1 MENKEK
7 QVEEIFNDIVEIA
20 DRPYYY
26 DNKGHAHIDFVDL
39 DKLAEK
45 LSEKYQ
51 PKFLEDSVVLSKEE
65 YSKNLQTHYYMGQRE
80 VEEEYKT
87 IQIPKERKEI
97 AEKAF
102 EITKKIIDKKY
113 AIETPWTRATL
124 SNIVN
129 QIEKEFAKQFGFEI
143 KE

>member
-7 QVEEIFNDIVEIA
+7 QIEEMAKD
-20 DRPYYY
+20 YYGYSIDLEEDCKFVAEEMY
-26 DNKGHAHIDFVDL
+26 DKGHR
-39 DKLAEK
+39 KLTEN
-45 LSEKYQ
+45 
-51 PKFLEDSVVLSKEE
+51 SVVLSREE
-65 YSKNLQTHYYMGQRE
+65 YTKNLNTHYYMGQRE

-87 IQIPKERKEI
+87 IQIPKERKET

-124 SNIVN
+124 SNIIN
-129 QIEKEFAKQFGFEI
+129 QIEKEFAKQFDVEI

>member
-7 QVEEIFNDIVEIA
+7 QIEEMAKELEKDINTPMYSYHYLA
-20 DRPYYY
+20 S
-26 DNKGHAHIDFVDL
+26 
-39 DKLAEK
+39 KL
-45 LSEKYQ
+45 Q
-51 PKFLEDSVVLSKEE
+51 PKGWVKSNEDSVMFSREE
-65 YSKNLQTHYYMGQRE
+65 YIKNLNTHYYMGQRE

-87 IQIPKERKEI
+87 IQIPKERKET

-124 SNIVN
+124 SNIIN
-129 QIEKEFAKQFGFEI
+129 QIEKEFAKQFGIEI

>member
-1 MENKEK
+1 MEDKEK
-7 QVEEIFNDIVEIA
+7 QIEEIRHTVENYFEDRLIIGSNDLARKLYKIA
-20 DRPYYY
+20 VP
-26 DNKGHAHIDFVDL
+26 
-39 DKLAEK
+39 
-45 LSEKYQ
+45 
-51 PKFLEDSVVLSKEE
+51 EDSVVLSREE
-65 YSKNLQTHYYMGQRE
+65 YIKNLQTHYYMGQRE

-124 SNIVN
+124 SNIID
-129 QIEKEFAKQFGFEI
+129 QIEEEFAKQFGVEV
-143 KE
+143 